1 MRVLSFSFIGVCLLF
16 SYSTHS
22 QGWKRECLGYYQ
34 LELPDNLDVALYP
47 INGFINPVYQP
58 EGNGF
63 FITSRYATNGITFG
77 EKYYKS
83 TQDAVQSQFST
94 FYYGNYELDIS
105 TQNKEPVDF
114 SAYKERI
121 IDKIKF
127 GIDVAKKKE
136 ALQLKILGTP
146 VMDKSEFDRK
156 HGYEIKDYPHA
167 FVEYDYRGYTIYIN
181 GGKRLYHFWGP
192 NAKDTGEKSQTAEKQ
207 WQQSEPEVL
216 SLLSRFRP
224 RNLYEVPSAQGFC
237 LPYGF
242 IANDSGHESRNMGVT
257 YRLKNHPDVTI
268 FFQDLG
274 MKPESGKEDDLNQ
287 KDYVTW
293 LWNWQYQWS
302 AASKELI
309 KPKWRSIKM
318 DGRDGIG
325 TFVRATYKNF
335 PVYDDNG
342 NEINRQN
349 YINYGY
355 VAYVQGNHQA
365 RNLEPDLLLYV
376 MQDSSQ
382 AKGQP
387 PMSKDELLKL
397 AEHIVSTIKRR

>member
-181 GGKRLYHFWGP
+181 GGKRLYHFWGS

-274 MKPESGKEDDLNQ
+274 PSSGPGERRPDPNMSA
-287 KDYVTW
+287 KDYVTYF
-293 LWNWQYQWS
+293 WNVRYGHS
-302 AASKELI
+302 FRDIKLYGKGFSYPDMDNRKAVAASAKFT
-309 KPKWRSIKM
+309 R
-318 DGRDGIG
+318 
-325 TFVRATYKNF
+325 
-335 PVYDDNG
+335 YDKQID
-342 NEINRQN
+342 
-349 YINYGY
+349 YGY
-355 VAYVQGNHQA
+355 VAFVKGEA
-365 RNLEPDLLLYV
+365 PEEPDLLFYV
-376 MQDSSQ
+376 IRDSRQ
-382 AKGQP
+382 ARSNP
-387 PMSKDELLKL
+387 PMAQEEIEKM

>member
-1 MRVLSFSFIGVCLLF
+1 MRVLSFSFISICLLF

-77 EKYYKS
+77 EKYDKS

-105 TQNKEPVDF
+105 TENKEPVDF
-114 SAYKERI
+114 SAYKERV
-121 IDKIKF
+121 IDKIQF
-127 GIDVAKKKE
+127 VIDVAKKKE
-136 ALQLKILGTP
+136 ALQLRILGTP

-274 MKPESGKEDDLNQ
+274 PSSGPGERRPDPNMSA
-287 KDYVTW
+287 KDYVTYF
-293 LWNWQYQWS
+293 WNVRYGHS
-302 AASKELI
+302 FRDIKLYGKGFSYPDMDNRKAVAASAKFT
-309 KPKWRSIKM
+309 R
-318 DGRDGIG
+318 
-325 TFVRATYKNF
+325 
-335 PVYDDNG
+335 YDKQID
-342 NEINRQN
+342 
-349 YINYGY
+349 YGY
-355 VAYVQGNHQA
+355 VAFVKGEA
-365 RNLEPDLLLYV
+365 PEEPDLLFYV
-376 MQDSSQ
+376 MRDSRQ
-382 AKGQP
+382 ARSNP
-387 PMSKDELLKL
+387 PMAQGEIEKL

>member
-181 GGKRLYHFWGP
+181 GGKRLYHFWGS

-274 MKPESGKEDDLNQ
+274 PSSGPGERRPDPNMSA
-287 KDYVTW
+287 KDCVTYF
-293 LWNWQYQWS
+293 WNVRYGHS
-302 AASKELI
+302 FRDIKLYGKGFSYPDMDNRKAVAASAKFT
-309 KPKWRSIKM
+309 R
-318 DGRDGIG
+318 
-325 TFVRATYKNF
+325 
-335 PVYDDNG
+335 YDKQID
-342 NEINRQN
+342 
-349 YINYGY
+349 YGY
-355 VAYVQGNHQA
+355 VAFVKGEA
-365 RNLEPDLLLYV
+365 PEEPDLLFYV
-376 MQDSSQ
+376 IRDSRQ
-382 AKGQP
+382 ARSNP
-387 PMSKDELLKL
+387 PMAQEEIEKM

>member
-274 MKPESGKEDDLNQ
+274 PSSGPGERRPDPNMSA
-287 KDYVTW
+287 KDYVTYF
-293 LWNWQYQWS
+293 WNVRYGHS
-302 AASKELI
+302 FRDIKLYGKGFSYPDMDNRKAVAASAKFT
-309 KPKWRSIKM
+309 R
-318 DGRDGIG
+318 
-325 TFVRATYKNF
+325 
-335 PVYDDNG
+335 YDKQID
-342 NEINRQN
+342 
-349 YINYGY
+349 YGY
-355 VAYVQGNHQA
+355 VAFVKGEA
-365 RNLEPDLLLYV
+365 PEEPDLLFYV
-376 MQDSSQ
+376 IRDSRQ
-382 AKGQP
+382 ARSNP
-387 PMSKDELLKL
+387 PMAQGEIEKL